1 MSKKDEEL
9 AKWLASE
16 DSTVDTNALSQW
28 LGSEETDPSIPLPI
42 SDEPVLDTPTVERDL
57 SLRQKGVNLAS
68 QYMKQDPAGDLFRK
82 IFSGTEF
89 PSYGERDG
97 RSAPYPE
104 KVSAEQL
111 KYENINPLY
120 ATYEAGKSI
129 LGDIGA
135 LGSASGGY
143 ALDQL
148 GLATEKPFM
157 ERVQDSSFFQPN
169 ITEKGQDYRQKFDE
183 NIPAIGGLNQL
194 SALSRLKPVVG
205 MPSQFSISKLNP
217 SDKIKKGMQVVGDEV
232 SDITSAIGSKI
243 PKTLIGNQSRVEYTK
258 QYLLTSGIKP
268 SQNQQQKMG
277 TYGNN
282 SAYDDAVEI
291 IYKDNITLD
300 AKGIKILRNNTTSAG
315 KKMDDFIEQ
324 NKNISIKKSRVFN
337 DPELQKLRK
346 KFIESVDGEKDLKA
360 FDAVIDNFRK
370 NNPGTFTVKD
380 AQKFKTN
387 TYSILNKKAYN
398 QEATLSAANEAKK
411 YVARILKEEI
421 ERTTTRLG
429 IDGKTINVAKDLN
442 RETQKYINAL
452 DVITKREFVS
462 GKSNPIHG
470 LALLAHDPLL
480 LVGQHL
486 QASSPFKVNAA
497 KLINRLQTNK
507 STPIKNE
514 AGYITQMVNDA
525 MKKMTPFDQARGA
538 GLLQTNE
545 TLNQNKNDIYQG
557 LLRKKQQ

>member
-169 ITEKGQDYRQKFDE
+169 ITEKGQDYRPKFDE

-243 PKTLIGNQSRVEYTK
+243 PKTLIGNQSRAEYTK
-258 QYLLTSGIKP
+258 QYLLRSGIKP
-268 SQNQQQKMG
+268 TQNQQQKMG